1 MSTEHF
7 DNWAENYKESILEEL
22 GEYKGQEHL
31 DMLTTEA
38 LHDIYNEQQVQIK
51 NHQAFLDIREAVRRH
66 DKGG

>member
-7 DNWAENYKESILEEL
+7 DNWADNYTESILEEL

>member
-7 DNWAENYKESILEEL
+7 DNWADNYKESILEEL

>member
-7 DNWAENYKESILEEL
+7 DNWAENYTESILEEL

-38 LHDIYNEQQVQIK
+38 LHDIYNEQQAQIK
-51 NHQAFLDIREAVRRH
+51 EDEHGNNN
-66 DKGG
+66 